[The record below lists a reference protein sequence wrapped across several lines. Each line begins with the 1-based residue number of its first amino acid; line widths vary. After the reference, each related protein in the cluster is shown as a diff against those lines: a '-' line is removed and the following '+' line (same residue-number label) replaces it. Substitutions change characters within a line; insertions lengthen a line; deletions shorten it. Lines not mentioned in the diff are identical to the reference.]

1 MLITCIPETL
11 NQNLGTIS
19 FSPPLLSGYIISW
32 CPDLTG
38 LPSKRGIQ
46 MEYLS
51 DFSEHNYICS
61 RKYRGKKTLRFC
73 IESSHVC
80 LKYVSSVKLS
90 LFWWVSQSCALP
102 SQVFE
107 MLSDTLRCCPRGR
120 LLLEQHSPL
129 HAPSLWFP
137 CWRDWSIAVLETG
150 WDAGVLTCCLQSL
163 FFPPVRA
170 TCQV

>member
-51 DFSEHNYICS
+51 DFSERNYICS
-61 RKYRGKKTLRFC
+61 RKYRRKK
-73 IESSHVC
+73 E
-80 LKYVSSVKLS
+80 
-90 LFWWVSQSCALP
+90 P
-102 SQVFE
+102 SDFAWNPPMFVLNTCHRWSWAFSGGCHSPVHFE

-120 LLLEQHSPL
+120 LLPERHSPL
-129 HAPSLWFP
+129 QAPSLWFP
-137 CWRDWSIAVLETG
+137 CWRDWSIAVLEM
-150 WDAGVLTCCLQSL
+150 SL
-163 FFPPVRA
+163 VEMLVYSPAVCSPFSPVGA